1 MFCSASFLLLAMAYH
16 LLYVIDTVSTA
27 YLALYVL
34 TLCVLCLQIP
44 LVRSSSDEDFAALV
58 WS

>member
-1 MFCSASFLLLAMAYH
+1 MFCSASFMLLAMAYH
-16 LLYVIDTVSTA
+16 LLYVLDTVSIV
-27 YLALYVL
+27 YLTLYVL
-34 TLCVLCLQIP
+34 TLCVLCFQIP